1 MRANH
6 HGYQLCP
13 LHLGA
18 WMVWKVPLVGEK
30 SKLLCAVELDQL
42 MQNHVQRMSQNY
54 HGWPLYFCGLDLV
67 RQT

>member
-1 MRANH
+1 
-6 HGYQLCP
+6 
-13 LHLGA
+13 
-18 WMVWKVPLVGEK
+18 MVWKVPLVGEK